1 MKRMI
6 AVLIAAAGAVLM
18 LAVPVAA
25 EQPSQVVNA
34 DGRNGGASAPGP
46 HCHYILVASAD
57 NNSPHGMI
65 ITGAT
70 HQAHVQTGLA
80 NGVFQAVA
88 C

>member
-1 MKRMI
+1 MKRTI
-6 AVLIAAAGAVLM
+6 VALVAAGAATLM
-18 LAVPVAA
+18 LAGPVAA
-25 EQPSQVVNA
+25 AQPSQVGNS

-46 HCHYILVASAD
+46 HCHYNLVASAH
-57 NNSPHGMI
+57 NGSPHGMI

-70 HQAHVQTGLA
+70 HQAHIETGLA